1 MSKILIAA
9 LVAML
14 GGALPLF
21 AQDQPDKIKDLAQV
35 APVSQPAM
43 ADDQTVAPTA
53 NGEEKPTEA
62 TSEEMA
68 VSQSGNVS
76 IDFRDADIQNVLRIL
91 SYKSGVNIVTGP
103 EVTGLVTIKLKDVP
117 WKRALEVILETYG
130 YGYEHKDNIITVTTI
145 ESLKKRREDA
155 SILAE
160 QEPLITQ
167 TFILNYA
174 KASDVI
180 ASLDKIKTARG
191 TVNYDERTNTLIVRD
206 LSRNMDLIANVIVQ
220 LDRTTPQVLIEAK
233 VVETTLDNAERLGI
247 DWTTQITVS
256 GAKRPTQFPFTA
268 HSENKYLKTDD
279 FPGAESTDF
288 SLGTLNFQ
296 QMQAVLELL
305 RNRTDTNIL
314 SNPRIVTLNNKPARI
329 VVGREYPF
337 PNYTYNDQQARYQV
351 SGWEYKDI
359 GVIFDVT
366 PHVNHAGYVT
376 LELRPQ
382 VTDILGFV
390 TVENASVPQLSKEE
404 AKTSVMIKDGETLV
418 IAGLIKDQVTD
429 SKKKMPFLG
438 DIPLVGLLFQKSEK
452 TVVKQDLLIFVTPHI
467 INNDDTSAPPAK

>member
-9 LVAML
+9 LVAIL
-14 GGALPLF
+14 GWGAPLF
-21 AQDQPDKIKDLAQV
+21 AQV
-35 APVSQPAM
+35 APASEPAVAAQDEAASAT
-43 ADDQTVAPTA
+43 AD
-53 NGEEKPTEA
+53 KPAEGS
-62 TSEEMA
+62 SEEMA
-68 VSQSGNVS
+68 VSQTGNVS

-130 YGYEHKDNIITVTTI
+130 YGYEQKDNIITITTI

-160 QEPLITQ
+160 QEPLITE

-174 KASDVI
+174 KAADVI

-191 TVNYDERTNTLIVRD
+191 TINYDERTNTLIVRD
-206 LSRNMDLIANVIVQ
+206 LSRNMDLIQEVIKQ

-247 DWTTQITVS
+247 EWTTQASIS
-256 GAKRPTQFPFTA
+256 GAKRALSFPFTT
-268 HSENKYLKTDD
+268 HSANKYLQDNDMPAADT
-279 FPGAESTDF
+279 TDF
-288 SLGTLNFQ
+288 AYGTLNFQ
-296 QMQAVLELL
+296 QLSAVLEML

-376 LELRPQ
+376 LDLRPQ

-429 SKKKMPFLG
+429 TKRKVPFLG

-467 INNDDTSAPPAK
+467 INNDEPAAPAAQ